1 MNDTLINELK
11 ETINQIKEEIKEK
24 RKVLDELIEQYQEIT
39 GIELDEE
46 IERI

>member
-11 ETINQIKEEIKEK
+11 ETIARLKQEILEK
-24 RKVLDELIEQYQEIT
+24 RKILNSLIEQYQEIS
-39 GIELDEE
+39 GIEIDEE

>member
-24 RKVLDELIEQYQEIT
+24 RKVLDELIEQYQEISD
-39 GIELDEE
+39 IELDEE

>member
-11 ETINQIKEEIKEK
+11 ETINQIKGEIKEK
-24 RKVLDELIEQYQEIT
+24 RKVLDELIEQYQEIS